1 MEWKASEE
9 DATRTKYVKARK
21 DERQDHGVV
30 KQYYYCHRSGHYKA
44 KGCGLRH
51 LKVQGSAK
59 IGCLCPAALFVTVK
73 PSGIDSHWWCSCFN

>member
-9 DATRTKYVKARK
+9 GATRTKYVKARK
-21 DERQDHGVV
+21 DIRRIDGAI
-30 KQYYYCHRSGHYKA
+30 KQYYYCHRSGHYRA
-44 KGCGLRH
+44 KGHGLRR

-73 PSGIDSHWWCSCFN
+73 PSGNDSH